1 MPNAV
6 ELLSKAD
13 EANGAEEDRRPVFAS
28 NAFGVLAARTS
39 QCPCEYSV
47 DPFALSFLVLQGDVT
62 GK

>member
-6 ELLSKAD
+6 ELLSKAG
-13 EANGAEEDRRPVFAS
+13 EANGAEEDRRPVFAR
-28 NAFGVLAARTS
+28 NAFDVLAAHPS

-62 GK
+62 CK